1 MRDPAL
7 QARLKEQPHRWL
19 VTGAAGFIAS
29 HLVESLLA
37 AGQIVT
43 GLDDLSSGSVTN
55 LPLAKN
61 APFNF
66 IRGDIRDSAA
76 CMAACRGVEY
86 VLHHAAIGSVV
97 KSVEDPVFVESVNG
111 GGFANI
117 MGAAA
122 DAGVKRVVYASS
134 SAVYGD
140 GGNHARREDEELRP
154 LSPYAAG
161 KIGNEVYARAIAD
174 SHGMGSV
181 GLRYF
186 NIYGPRQNPSG
197 GYAAVIPKWISAVL
211 AGDIVEIFGDGGQ
224 VRDFCHVSDVVQ
236 ANIRAALTD
245 DSAAVNE
252 IYNIGSGNA
261 VTLNDL
267 LAMIAAATGRDIA
280 PVYHAARAADIRISC
295 ADITK
300 AHEKLGF
307 IPAVTLA
314 DGLAQTAR
322 SYRMVAHG

>member
-7 QARLKEQPHRWL
+7 QARLQERPHRWL
-19 VTGAAGFIAS
+19 VTGAAGFIGS

-43 GLDDLSSGSVTN
+43 GLDDLSSGSIAN
-55 LPLAKN
+55 LSFAQN

-66 IRGDIRDSAA
+66 MRGDIRDSAMCA
-76 CMAACRGVEY
+76 AACRGVDY

-97 KSVEDPVFVESVNG
+97 RSVEEPVFVESVNG
-111 GGFANI
+111 GGFATI

-140 GGNHARREDEELRP
+140 GGDHARREGEELRP

-161 KIGNEVYARAIAD
+161 KIGNEVYAKALAE
-174 SHGMGSV
+174 SHGMESV

-186 NIYGPRQNPSG
+186 NIYGPRQNPAG

-211 AGDIVEIFGDGGQ
+211 AGEVVEIFGDGGQ
-224 VRDFCHVSDVVQ
+224 VRDFCHVSDVVR
-236 ANIRAALTD
+236 ANMRAALSED
-245 DSAAVNE
+245 EAAVNE
-252 IYNIGSGNA
+252 VYNIGSGMA
-261 VTLNDL
+261 VTLNEL
-267 LAMIAAATGRDIA
+267 LAMIAAATGRDVA
-280 PVYHAARAADIRISC
+280 PVYREARAADIRISC

-300 AHEKLGF
+300 AYERLGF
-307 IPAVTLA
+307 MPAVNLP

-322 SYRMVAHG
+322 SYRMAAHG